1 VTRELN
7 DVKEKR
13 KSAMNTLERELEQ
26 IKKEKNDFQTRFY
39 DFQKKVVDLEN
50 INESL

>member
-1 VTRELN
+1 
-7 DVKEKR
+7 
-13 KSAMNTLERELEQ
+13 MNTLERELEQ
-26 IKKEKNDFQTRFY
+26 IKKEKNDFQTRFS